1 MKNVKGLNIK
11 NMKETLVNY
20 SGNVDDLNMIW
31 DTFYKMCT
39 MGFISN
45 DTWKKFYDEC
55 AGWYVTEDQNEVR
68 DSQHDDKLIWKY
80 TSEAEY
86 RA

>member
-1 MKNVKGLNIK
+1 MKNVKSLNLK

-20 SGNVDDLNMIW
+20 SGNVDDLNTIW
-31 DTFYKMCT
+31 DTFYKMRT

-45 DTWKKFYDEC
+45 DTWRKFCNEC

-68 DSQHDDKLIWKY
+68 DSQRDDKLIWKY
-80 TSEAEY
+80 TSDAEY